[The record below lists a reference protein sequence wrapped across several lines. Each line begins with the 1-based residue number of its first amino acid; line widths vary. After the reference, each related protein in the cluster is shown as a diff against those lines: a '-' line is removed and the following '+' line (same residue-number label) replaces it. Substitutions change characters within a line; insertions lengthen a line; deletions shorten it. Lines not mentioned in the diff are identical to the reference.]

1 MGNVD
6 VDIYVNQ
13 FISFFDKI
21 PEELKM
27 LIGDVNKD
35 DFYFKVTEQ
44 CHTNVEKG
52 EDPSLT
58 RPQIIEII
66 VKLRKSEITVT
77 EETKIYEIFQKTKFG
92 NICLN

>member
-1 MGNVD
+1 MRNVD

-13 FISFFDKI
+13 FISFFDKN

-27 LIGDVNKD
+27 LIGEVDKD
-35 DFYFKVTEQ
+35 DFYLKVTEQ
-44 CHTNVEKG
+44 CYTNVEKG

-58 RPQIIEII
+58 RPQILKII

-77 EETKIYEIFQKTKFG
+77 EKTKIYEIFQKTKFG
-92 NICLN
+92 DICLN

>member
-1 MGNVD
+1 MRNVD

-13 FISFFDKI
+13 FISFFDKN

-27 LIGDVNKD
+27 LIGEVNKD
-35 DFYFKVTEQ
+35 DFYLKVTEQ
-44 CHTNVEKG
+44 CYSNVEKG

-92 NICLN
+92 DICLN

>member
-1 MGNVD
+1 MKNVD

-13 FISFFDKI
+13 FISFFDKN

-27 LIGDVNKD
+27 LIGEVNKD
-35 DFYFKVTEQ
+35 DFYLKVSEQ
-44 CHTNVEKG
+44 CYTNVEKG

-77 EETKIYEIFQKTKFG
+77 EKTKIYEIFQKTKFG
-92 NICLN
+92 DICLN

>member
-6 VDIYVNQ
+6 VDIYLNQ
-13 FISFFDKI
+13 FISFFDKN

-27 LIGDVNKD
+27 LIGDVDKD
-35 DFYFKVTEQ
+35 EFYLKITEQ
-44 CHTNVEKG
+44 CYTNVEKG

-58 RPQIIEII
+58 RPQILEII
-66 VKLRKSEITVT
+66 VELRKSEITII
-77 EETKIYEIFQKTKFG
+77 EETKIYEIYQKTKFG